1 MLLLDHPYMSSLL
14 RAHNTCSACSNIEA
28 THVYATLS
36 VQEGKI
42 LFFRL
47 LSLSQT
53 DELNTHL

>member
-14 RAHNTCSACSNIEA
+14 RAHNTCSACSN

-42 LFFRL
+42 LFFRF
-47 LSLSQT
+47 LSLRQT
-53 DELNTHL
+53 DEVNTHL